1 MSLGRISLYFFGVS
15 FGFASGLA
23 PLGFLWSLLRAS
35 LLEDVFG
42 FDSGLHFLR
51 ICCFC
56 SGFRSF
62 RFSFA
67 SLGCLWVGLR
77 PSREGSFGMSWV
89 SLRASL
95 LQGGWF
101 ALGLCSL
108 GCLSVSLRAS
118 VL

>member
-1 MSLGRISLYFFGVS
+1 M
-15 FGFASGLA
+15 
-23 PLGFLWSLLRAS
+23 
-35 LLEDVFG
+35 
-42 FDSGLHFLR
+42 R
-51 ICCFC
+51 ICVFLL
-56 SGFRSF
+56 SL

-77 PSREGSFGMSWV
+77 PSREGSFRMSWV

-101 ALGLCSL
+101 EGFAAL